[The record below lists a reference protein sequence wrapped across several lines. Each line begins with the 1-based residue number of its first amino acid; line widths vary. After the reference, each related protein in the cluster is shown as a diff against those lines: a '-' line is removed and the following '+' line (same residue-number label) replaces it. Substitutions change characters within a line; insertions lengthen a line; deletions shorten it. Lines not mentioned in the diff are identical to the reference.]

1 MYQDFNKAELKN
13 LGNGLKRRILAH
25 SDNLMT
31 VYMEFDENAVA
42 EPHSHNEHEQITYI
56 LEGEFQFNVNG
67 QEYFCKPGDT
77 LHFAKNMAHGCKCI
91 KKGKLLD
98 TFTPQR
104 EDFLINE

>member
-1 MYQDFNKAELKN
+1 MNRLP
-13 LGNGLKRRILAH
+13 I
-25 SDNLMT
+25 
-31 VYMEFDENAVA
+31 
-42 EPHSHNEHEQITYI
+42 
-56 LEGEFQFNVNG
+56 NVNG
-67 QEYFCKPGDT
+67 QEYLCKPGDT